1 MYFHVGNFQKAE
13 SICLCKAVCSDIGR
27 TNSILERLKHSD
39 PHPRTHTLEKKY
51 SKPCLQEFPYLVICS
66 RSRTFS
72 SKPRS

>member
-1 MYFHVGNFQKAE
+1 MYFNVGNFQKAE
-13 SICLCKAVCSDIGR
+13 SVCLCKAVCSDIGR

-39 PHPRTHTLEKKY
+39 PHTHTVEEKY
-51 SKPCLQEFPYLVICS
+51 SLQEFPYLVICS